1 MMAKITKGSDFKGVV
16 DYILDKDK
24 GTQIVASDG
33 LFMENKDTIAMSFNV
48 QWQMN
53 NKVSK
58 PVGHIALSFSKEDE
72 TRLTNRVM
80 AGIALE
86 YMERMG
92 IRDTQFFIA
101 RHFDKEHPH
110 VHIAFNRIDNNGNTI
125 SDRNERLRSTR
136 ICKELTRKYGLHMA
150 NGKDNVKRE
159 RLKEP
164 DRTKYE
170 LYDILKKE
178 VGRCGNWNVLA
189 ANLKRQGVE
198 VHFKYRGQTDE
209 IQGVVFTK
217 NGYHFNGSKVD
228 RRFSYSK
235 IDATLQCNRRKE
247 YMDLASAAKGNG
259 LGEADTPSPSG
270 TGHGEF
276 FSGSLGLLNGN
287 SSYNAADAEANQE
300 MAEILRRKKKAKNKR
315 GRVRL

>member
-1 MMAKITKGSDFKGVV
+1 MMAKIVHGSNFKGVV

-24 GTQIVASDG
+24 GVQKLISDG
-33 LFMENKDTIAMSFNV
+33 LFMENKDTIAMSFNI
-48 QWQMN
+48 QSQMN
-53 NKVSK
+53 GKVAK

-72 TRLTNRVM
+72 PRLTNHVM
-80 AGIALE
+80 AHIALE

-110 VHIAFNRIDNNGNTI
+110 VHIAFNRIGNDGKTI

-136 ICKELTRKYGLHMA
+136 ICKELTLKYGLHMA
-150 NGKDNVKRE
+150 GGKENVKRN

-164 DRTKYE
+164 DRTKYR
-170 LYDILKKE
+170 LYDILKTE
-178 VGRCGNWNVLA
+178 VGRCGNWDVLV
-189 ANLKRQGVE
+189 ANLNRQGVE
-198 VHFKYRGQTDE
+198 ARFKHKGQTNE
-209 IQGVVFTK
+209 VQGVVFTM

-235 IDATLQCNRRKE
+235 IDAALQCNRKKE
-247 YMDLASAAKGNG
+247 RMNLIPKAYPT
-259 LGEADTPSPSG
+259 DTPSAPSD
-270 TGHGEF
+270 TARCEL

-287 SSYNAADAEANQE
+287 GSPCNAADAEAYQE
-300 MAEILRRKKKAKNKR
+300 MAEILRRKKKRKR
-315 GRVRL
+315 GMRL

>member
-1 MMAKITKGSDFKGVV
+1 MAKITKGSDFKGVV
-16 DYILDKDK
+16 DYIIDKDK

-53 NKVSK
+53 DKVSK

-72 TRLTNRVM
+72 PRLTNRVM
-80 AGIALE
+80 ADIALE

-136 ICKELTRKYGLHMA
+136 ICKELTQKYGLHMA

-170 LYDILKKE
+170 LYDILKTE
-178 VGRCGNWNVLA
+178 VGRCGNWNVLV

-198 VHFKYRGQTDE
+198 VHFKHKGQTDE
-209 IQGVVFTK
+209 IQGIVFTK

-235 IDATLQCNRRKE
+235 IDAVLQRNRREE
-247 YMDLASAAKGNG
+247 YMELASRAKGNG
-259 LGEADTPSPSG
+259 LGQADTSTPTV

-287 SSYNAADAEANQE
+287 SSYNAADVEANQE
-300 MAEILRRKKKAKNKR
+300 MAEILRRKKKAKRKR
-315 GRVRL
+315 GISF

>member
-1 MMAKITKGSDFKGVV
+1 MAKIVKGSDFKGVV
-16 DYILDKDK
+16 DYILDKGK
-24 GTQIVASDG
+24 GTQVVAYDG
-33 LFMENKDTIAMSFNV
+33 LFMENKETIAMSFNI
-48 QWQMN
+48 QSQIN
-53 NKVSK
+53 GKVAK

-72 TRLTNRVM
+72 PRLTNRVM

-125 SDRNERLRSTR
+125 SDRHERLRSTH
-136 ICKELTRKYGLHMA
+136 ICKELTMKYGLYIA
-150 NGKDNVKRE
+150 GSKDNVKRN

-178 VGRCGNWNVLA
+178 VGRCGNWNVLV

-198 VHFKYRGQTDE
+198 VHFKHKGQTNE
-209 IQGVVFTK
+209 VQGIVFTR
-217 NGYHFNGSKVD
+217 NGYRFNGSKVD

-235 IDATLQCNRRKE
+235 IDAVLQRNRYNER
-247 YMDLASAAKGNG
+247 MGMTAKVHDV
-259 LGEADTPSPSG
+259 ATPNAPSG
-270 TGHGEF
+270 SVRNEL

-287 SSYNAADAEANQE
+287 GSSYNAAYAEANQE
-300 MAEILRRKKKAKNKR
+300 MAEMLRRKKKRKR
-315 GRVRL
+315 GMRL

>member
-16 DYILDKDK
+16 DYIIDKNK
-24 GTQIVASDG
+24 NTQIVAADG

-53 NKVSK
+53 SKVSK

-72 TRLTNRVM
+72 PRLTNRVM
-80 AGIALE
+80 ASIALE

-136 ICKELTRKYGLHMA
+136 ICKELTQKYGLYMA
-150 NGKDNVKRE
+150 NGKDNIKRE

-170 LYDILKKE
+170 LYDILKTE
-178 VGRCGNWNVLA
+178 VGRCGNWNVLV
-189 ANLKRQGVE
+189 ANLKRKGVE
-198 VHFKYRGQTDE
+198 VHFKCKGQTDE
-209 IQGVVFTK
+209 RQGVVFTK
-217 NGYHFNGSKVD
+217 NGYRFNGSKVD

-235 IDATLQCNRRKE
+235 IDAALQRNRHKE
-247 YMDLASAAKGNG
+247 RMELASTARSNG
-259 LGEADTPSPSG
+259 LEQANTPTPSVME
-270 TGHGEF
+270 HGEF
-276 FSGSLGLLNGN
+276 FSGSFGLLNGI

-300 MAEILRRKKKAKNKR
+300 LAEILRRKKKAKRKR
-315 GRVRL
+315 GMSL

>member
-1 MMAKITKGSDFKGVV
+1 MMAKITIKGVV
-16 DYILDKDK
+16 DYILDKNK
-24 GTQIVASDG
+24 GTQIVAFDG

-53 NKVSK
+53 SKVSK

-72 TRLTNRVM
+72 PRLTNRFM

-136 ICKELTRKYGLHMA
+136 ICKELTQKHGLHIA

-170 LYDILKKE
+170 LYDILKTE
-178 VGRCGNWNVLA
+178 VGRCGNWSVLV

-198 VHFKYRGQTDE
+198 VYFKHKGQTDE
-209 IQGVVFTK
+209 IQGVAFTK
-217 NGYHFNGSKVD
+217 NGYYFNGSKVD

-235 IDATLQCNRRKE
+235 IDTVLQRNRREE
-247 YMDLASAAKGNG
+247 YMELASTAKGNG
-259 LGEADTPSPSG
+259 LGQANTPTPSV

-276 FSGSLGLLNGN
+276 FSGSLGLLNGS

-300 MAEILRRKKKAKNKR
+300 LAEILRRKKKR
-315 GRVRL
+315 RRSMRL

>member
-24 GTQIVASDG
+24 NAQVIAFDG
-33 LFMENKDTIAMSFNV
+33 LFMENKDTIAMSFNF

-53 NKVSK
+53 SKVSK

-72 TRLTNRVM
+72 PRLTNRVM

-125 SDRNERLRSTR
+125 SDKNERLRSTR
-136 ICKELTRKYGLHMA
+136 ICKELTQKYGLHMA

-164 DRTKYE
+164 DKTKYE
-170 LYDILKKE
+170 LYDILKTE
-178 VGRCGNWNVLA
+178 VGRCGNWNVLT

-198 VHFKYRGQTDE
+198 VHFKHKGQTDE

-235 IDATLQCNRRKE
+235 IDAALQRNRREE
-247 YMDLASAAKGNG
+247 YMELASRAKGNG
-259 LGEADTPSPSG
+259 LGQANAPSPSN

-276 FSGSLGLLNGN
+276 FSGSLGLLNGG

-300 MAEILRRKKKAKNKR
+300 MAEILRRKKKRKR
-315 GRVRL
+315 GMRL

>member
-1 MMAKITKGSDFKGVV
+1 MAKIVRGSDFKGVV
-16 DYILDKDK
+16 DYILDKNK
-24 GTQIVASDG
+24 GTKTVAYDG

-48 QWQMN
+48 QSQMN
-53 NKVSK
+53 IKVAK

-72 TRLTNRVM
+72 PRLTDRTM
-80 AGIALE
+80 AGIALD

-92 IRDTQFFIA
+92 IRNTQYLIA

-110 VHIAFNRIDNNGNTI
+110 MHIAYNRIDNDGNTI

-136 ICKELTRKYGLHMA
+136 ICKELTLKYGLHMA
-150 NGKDNVKRE
+150 NGKENVKRD

-164 DRTKYE
+164 DKTKYE
-170 LYDILKKE
+170 LYDILKTE
-178 VGRCGNWNVLA
+178 VGRCGNWNVLV

-198 VHFKYRGQTDE
+198 VRFKHKGQTDE
-209 IQGVVFTK
+209 VQGVVFTK

-235 IDATLQCNRRKE
+235 IDAAMQRNRNEER
-247 YMDLASAAKGNG
+247 MDLMTKGYGTDMQNAPSDTTK
-259 LGEADTPSPSG
+259 GEL
-270 TGHGEF
+270 

-287 SSYNAADAEANQE
+287 ASSYNAADAEANQE
-300 MAEILRRKKKAKNKR
+300 MAEILRRKKKRKR
-315 GRVRL
+315 GIRL

>member
-1 MMAKITKGSDFKGVV
+1 MMAKIVKGSDFKGVV
-16 DYILDKDK
+16 DYIIDKNK
-24 GTQIVASDG
+24 GTQIVAAKG
-33 LFMENKDTIAMSFNV
+33 LFMENRDTIAMSFNA
-48 QWQMN
+48 QSRMN
-53 NKVSK
+53 GKVAK

-72 TRLTNRVM
+72 PRLTNRVM
-80 AGIALE
+80 ASIALE

-92 IRDTQFFIA
+92 IRDTQFLIA

-125 SDRNERLRSTR
+125 SDRHERLRSTR
-136 ICKELTRKYGLHMA
+136 ICKELTLKYGLHMA
-150 NGKDNVKRE
+150 NGKENVKRE

-178 VGRCGNWNVLA
+178 VGRCGNWDVLA

-198 VHFKYRGQTDE
+198 VHFKHKGQTDE
-209 IQGVVFTK
+209 VQGVVFTK
-217 NGYHFNGSKVD
+217 KGYRFNGSKVD

-235 IDATLQCNRRKE
+235 IDAALQRNRYNER
-247 YMDLASAAKGNG
+247 MALASTAKGNG
-259 LGEADTPSPSG
+259 LGQANTPTPSNS
-270 TGHGEF
+270 GHGEF
-276 FSGSLGLLNGN
+276 FSGSLGLLNGS

-300 MAEILRRKKKAKNKR
+300 MAEILRRKKKAKRKR
-315 GRVRL
+315 GMRM

>member
-16 DYILDKDK
+16 DYIIDKDK
-24 GTQIVASDG
+24 GVQIVAHDG

-48 QWQMN
+48 QSQMN
-53 NKVSK
+53 SKVSK

-72 TRLTNRVM
+72 PRLTNRVM

-92 IRDTQFFIA
+92 ICDTQFFIA

-136 ICKELTRKYGLHMA
+136 ICKELTLKYGLHIA
-150 NGKDNVKRE
+150 NGKEKVKRE

-170 LYDILKKE
+170 LYDILKTE
-178 VGRCGNWNVLA
+178 VGRCGNWNLLA

-198 VHFKYRGQTDE
+198 VHFKHKGQTDE

-217 NGYHFNGSKVD
+217 NGYRFNGSKVD

-235 IDATLQCNRRKE
+235 IEAALQHNRYKE
-247 YMDLASAAKGNG
+247 RMELASTARGNG
-259 LGEADTPSPSG
+259 LERADTPSSS
-270 TGHGEF
+270 TTEHGEF
-276 FSGSLGLLNGN
+276 FSGSFGLLNGS

-300 MAEILRRKKKAKNKR
+300 MAEIFRRKKKAKRKR
-315 GRVRL
+315 GFGL

>member
-1 MMAKITKGSDFKGVV
+1 MAKITKGSDFKGVV
-16 DYILDKDK
+16 DYIIDKNK
-24 GTQIVASDG
+24 GTQIVAAEG
-33 LFMENKDTIAMSFNV
+33 LFMENKGTIAMSFNV
-48 QWQMN
+48 QRQMN

-72 TRLTNRVM
+72 PRLTNRVM

-110 VHIAFNRIDNNGNTI
+110 MHIAFNRIDNNGNTI
-125 SDRNERLRSTR
+125 SDRNERLRSTH
-136 ICKELTRKYGLHMA
+136 ICKELTQKYGLHMA

-170 LYDILKKE
+170 LYDILKTE

-189 ANLKRQGVE
+189 ANLKRQGVK
-198 VHFKYRGQTDE
+198 VHFKHKGLTDE
-209 IQGVVFTK
+209 IQGIVFTK
-217 NGYHFNGSKVD
+217 NGYRFNGSKVD

-235 IDATLQCNRRKE
+235 IDAALQRNRYKE
-247 YMDLASAAKGNG
+247 RMGLASTAKCDG
-259 LGEADTPSPSG
+259 LEQANISSPST

-276 FSGSLGLLNGN
+276 LSGSFGLLNGN

-300 MAEILRRKKKAKNKR
+300 MAEILRQKKKAKRKR
-315 GRVRL
+315 GIGL

>member
-1 MMAKITKGSDFKGVV
+1 MMAKIVKGSDFKGVV
-16 DYILDKDK
+16 EYILDKNK
-24 GTQIVASDG
+24 GTQLVMYEG
-33 LFMENKDTIAMSFNV
+33 LFIENNETIAMSFNA
-48 QWQMN
+48 QSRMN
-53 NKVSK
+53 DKVTK
-58 PVGHIALSFSKEDE
+58 PVGHIALNFSKEDE
-72 TRLTNRVM
+72 PRLTNRLI

-92 IRDTQFFIA
+92 IRNTQLFIA

-136 ICKELTRKYGLHMA
+136 ICKELTLKYCLHMA
-150 NGKDNVKRE
+150 NGKDNVKRN

-170 LYDILKKE
+170 LYDILKTE
-178 VGRCGNWNVLA
+178 VGRCGNWNVLV

-198 VHFKYRGQTDE
+198 VHFKHKGQTDE
-209 IQGVVFTK
+209 IQGMVFTK

-228 RRFSYSK
+228 RCFSYSK
-235 IDATLQCNRRKE
+235 IDAALQRNRHEERIG
-247 YMDLASAAKGNG
+247 MTAKVH
-259 LGEADTPSPSG
+259 EAVTPSASFG
-270 TGHGEF
+270 TAQSEL

-287 SSYNAADAEANQE
+287 DSSYNAAEAEANQE
-300 MAEILRRKKKAKNKR
+300 MAEMLRKKKKRKR
-315 GRVRL
+315 GMRL

>member
-16 DYILDKDK
+16 DYIIDKNK
-24 GTQIVASDG
+24 CTQIVASEG
-33 LFMENKDTIAMSFNV
+33 LFMENRDTIAMSFNV
-48 QWQMN
+48 QRQMN

-72 TRLTNRVM
+72 PRLTNRVM

-110 VHIAFNRIDNNGNTI
+110 VHIAFNRIDNNGYTI

-136 ICKELTRKYGLHMA
+136 ICKELTQKYGLHIA
-150 NGKDNVKRE
+150 NDKENVKRE

-170 LYDILKKE
+170 LYDILKTE

-198 VHFKYRGQTDE
+198 VHFKHKGHTDE

-235 IDATLQCNRRKE
+235 IDAALQRNRYNER
-247 YMDLASAAKGNG
+247 MALASTAKGNG
-259 LGEADTPSPSG
+259 LGQANTPAPSNS
-270 TGHGEF
+270 GHGEF
-276 FSGSLGLLNGN
+276 FSGSFGLLNGS

-300 MAEILRRKKKAKNKR
+300 MAEILRRKKKAKRKR
-315 GRVRL
+315 GMRM